1 MSIRQQ
7 VYQKLLSKAP
17 LTKEDIAELTVWC
30 EEKPLFAA
38 AQMLLLNALKTN
50 ADHRFQARQK
60 KAALVCPS
68 REALFNYLNPVD
80 VLEPAKPS
88 LDFTPP
94 KKSET
99 KEGKKTEAGLENKE
113 EKKAVEKEKAN
124 TSATTKEEAAKKT
137 SQELETNASVKAP
150 QKPLTQKEVVKEET
164 SNSKQPDTTSTQEKT
179 LSKEAPKAETTAKS
193 KDTKDAKPVT
203 SKPVTEK
210 TKSDSS
216 NDWQARIAALKAK
229 SEAIIAKTKDVAK
242 DEETTNP
249 QQHTDE
255 SISKDSEINTVEE
268 KAVEQPIE
276 VTENNDVV
284 KTQIEESG
292 KSPIQEEHVEETA
305 VDKNEKEAIETAPT
319 EAVEEMPLK
328 EEVAGVDS
336 VTPSREVTPL
346 SFNDWLQ
353 KLNKKN
359 EPIDAPEEVSS
370 EQQEEK
376 REKWQRVDAFL
387 QKLPEITPPRRPML
401 DERPSSPVAFS
412 KEPLDDN
419 ELITETLAR
428 LYVDQGLIDKA
439 IEAYEILQLNIPEK
453 SQLFKRQIQ
462 SLREKGKR

>member
-7 VYQKLLSKAP
+7 VYKKLLSKSP

-50 ADHRFQARQK
+50 VDHRFQAQQK

-94 KKSET
+94 KKTEIEEVKKSE
-99 KEGKKTEAGLENKE
+99 ASLENKE
-113 EKKAVEKEKAN
+113 EKKPEAVDKEKAN
-124 TSATTKEEAAKKT
+124 TYVATKEEAAQKRETKT
-137 SQELETNASVKAP
+137 TEKAP
-150 QKPLTQKEVVKEET
+150 QKSLVQKEVVKKYTSHSKTSET
-164 SNSKQPDTTSTQEKT
+164 ITTQEKAE
-179 LSKEAPKAETTAKS
+179 SKAVLPV
-193 KDTKDAKPVT
+193 DAKPENT
-203 SKPVTEK
+203 KGTKTITAKPVTEK

-216 NDWQARIAALKAK
+216 NNWQARIAALKAK
-229 SEAIIAKTKDVAK
+229 SEAIIAQTKDAAK
-242 DEETTNP
+242 DEDNSDV
-249 QQHTDE
+249 QHRTKHPINIDAESKTLEEQTD
-255 SISKDSEINTVEE
+255 K
-268 KAVEQPIE
+268 QPIE
-276 VTENNDVV
+276 VTESNDGAP
-284 KTQIEESG
+284 TQNDNPK
-292 KSPIQEEHVEETA
+292 KSPIQEEHIEETA
-305 VDKNEKEAIETAPT
+305 DVNDEKETT
-319 EAVEEMPLK
+319 EAASTKDENQTPLK
-328 EEVAGVDS
+328 KKAAGVDNNIS
-336 VTPSREVTPL
+336 SSKEEAPL
-346 SFNDWLQ
+346 SFNDWIQ

-359 EPIDAPEEVSS
+359 DPIDAPKEVGS

-401 DERPSSPVAFS
+401 DDRPCSPVAFS

-419 ELITETLAR
+419 ELITETLAK

>member
-7 VYQKLLSKAP
+7 VYKKLLSKSP

-50 ADHRFQARQK
+50 ADHRFQAQQK

-94 KKSET
+94 KKTEIEEVKKSE
-99 KEGKKTEAGLENKE
+99 ASLENKE
-113 EKKAVEKEKAN
+113 EKKPEAVDKEKAN
-124 TSATTKEEAAKKT
+124 TYVATKEEAAQKRETKT
-137 SQELETNASVKAP
+137 TEKAP
-150 QKPLTQKEVVKEET
+150 QKSLAQKEVVKKYTSHSKTSET
-164 SNSKQPDTTSTQEKT
+164 ITTQEKAE
-179 LSKEAPKAETTAKS
+179 SKAVLPVDAKPENT
-193 KDTKDAKPVT
+193 KDTKTITA
-203 SKPVTEK
+203 KPVTEK
-210 TKSDSS
+210 TKPDSS
-216 NDWQARIAALKAK
+216 NNWQARIAALKAK
-229 SEAIIAKTKDVAK
+229 SEAIIAQTKDAAK
-242 DEETTNP
+242 DEDNSDV
-249 QQHTDE
+249 QHRTKHPINIDAE
-255 SISKDSEINTVEE
+255 SKTVEE
-268 KAVEQPIE
+268 QTDKQPIE
-276 VTENNDVV
+276 VTESNDGAP
-284 KTQIEESG
+284 TQNDNPK

-305 VDKNEKEAIETAPT
+305 VDKDEKEANETAPT

-336 VTPSREVTPL
+336 VTPSREETPL
-346 SFNDWLQ
+346 SFNDWIQ

-359 EPIDAPEEVSS
+359 DPIDAPKEVGS

-401 DERPSSPVAFS
+401 DDRPSSPVAFS

-419 ELITETLAR
+419 ELITETLAK